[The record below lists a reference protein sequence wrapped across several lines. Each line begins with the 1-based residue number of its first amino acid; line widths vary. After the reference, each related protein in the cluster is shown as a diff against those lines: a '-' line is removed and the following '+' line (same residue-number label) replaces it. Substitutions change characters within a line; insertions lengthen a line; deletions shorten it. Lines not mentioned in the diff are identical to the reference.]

1 MALQSK
7 CFLFPECEWVRI
19 NSSRLRAVTKDC
31 WEKPCP
37 WQLHWASESSHLEVC
52 LPSGFSLRGFT
63 LNCASLSWFLWY
75 LQHNELWHRSA
86 LGTDSQMGSALK
98 MALLFPNIFL
108 PCYTTWNGI
117 SVKKHLLLKMYTLP
131 RGDYRTRR
139 HLPWVWIFPCK
150 LVSPNAN
157 KVSYTLYMG
166 ATMCQGG
173 KSQKESVILE
183 NAGNFRWGATERG
196 TGQWEG
202 S

>member
-1 MALQSK
+1 M
-7 CFLFPECEWVRI
+7 WM
-19 NSSRLRAVTKDC
+19 
-31 WEKPCP
+31 
-37 WQLHWASESSHLEVC
+37 SESKFLTAKGSHWRLLRKTMPLMTSLSFWIKPPEAC

-63 LNCASLSWFLWY
+63 LNCASLRWFLWY

-98 MALLFPNIFL
+98 MALLSPNIFIL
-108 PCYTTWNGI
+108 PCYTTWNAI
-117 SVKKHLLLKMYTLP
+117 LVKKHLLLKMYTLP

-139 HLPWVWIFPCK
+139 HLPLVWIFPCK
-150 LVSPNAN
+150 LVFLLMPIRSAILCIWELRC
-157 KVSYTLYMG
+157 VR
-166 ATMCQGG
+166 QGG
-173 KSQKESVILE
+173 KSQRESVILE